1 MENPVET
8 RVENTTANQERIEQ
22 FRKMAEADPN
32 NEIGHFSLGRE
43 LLAAGQYEPAIA
55 SLQRV
60 VQINPHISKAYAL
73 IGTAMLKQDRRGE
86 AVGVLTQGVKVADA
100 RGDVMPRNEMAA
112 MLKELGAAV
121 PELGSPAAAAQQV
134 GTGEVLCKRCGKVA
148 PKLAKPPFG
157 NAFGQEIFEKI
168 CAPCWREAIGLGT
181 KVINELRLPLSDPQ
195 AGKIWDQHIREFL
208 NLV

>member
-1 MENPVET
+1 MA
-8 RVENTTANQERIEQ
+8 ENTVESATASREKIAQ
-22 FRKMAEADPN
+22 FRKMAEADPD

-43 LLAAGQYEPAIA
+43 LLAAGELEPAIA

-60 VQINPHISKAYAL
+60 IQINPHISKAYQL

-86 AVGVLTQGVKVADA
+86 AVGILTQGVKVADA

-121 PELGSPAAAAQQV
+121 PELGSPVAAAQQV
-134 GTGEVLCKRCGKVA
+134 GNGEVLCKRCGKVA
-148 PKLAKPPFG
+148 AKLAKPPFG
-157 NAFGQEIFEKI
+157 NAFGKEIYDQI